1 MPGNEGRRKWALSA
15 CGRGPILSALY
26 LNMDLPHNLLR
37 GLYLLPTEQC
47 DAQWASSLH
56 KPAREPSSLHVT
68 QG

>member
-1 MPGNEGRRKWALSA
+1 MGLECMWQGTHPLCFVSKYGSAPQPAEGS
-15 CGRGPILSALY
+15 
-26 LNMDLPHNLLR
+26 LPAF
-37 GLYLLPTEQC
+37 PTEQC

>member
-1 MPGNEGRRKWALSA
+1 MGLECMWQGTHPLCFVS
-15 CGRGPILSALY
+15 I
-26 LNMDLPHNLLR
+26 DLPHNLLR

-56 KPAREPSSLHVT
+56 KPARETSSLHVT